1 MPDYHKLLADC
12 DRDSTL
18 ADLIRLAAFTGCRI
32 EALCSLK
39 IQNVAD
45 DRFEVLDSKSEA
57 GWRTIPIHNDI
68 KQVIARLIGTATGP
82 YLISGLSFNKYGDRS
97 NAIGKRFGRLKT
109 RLGYGPD

>member
-18 ADLIRLAAFTGCRI
+18 ADLIRLAAYTGCRI
-32 EALCSLK
+32 EELCSLK

-45 DRFEVLDSKSEA
+45 DRFEILDAKSEA

-68 KQVIARLIGTATGP
+68 KQVIARLIDTATGQ
-82 YLISGLSFNKYGDRS
+82 Y
-97 NAIGKRFGRLKT
+97 
-109 RLGYGPD
+109 